1 MKRFSTKQTGM
12 LSNSYVE
19 AAKLDGCTNYGVFF
33 KIMLPLVTPVI
44 IYQSIGILSAAWSDF
59 FMPLLV
65 LDKNV
70 VVPLKIYRLQ
80 SDNSVQ
86 MNTYFMAL
94 VFASLPTFLIFA
106 VFQRKILGGVNIGGV
121 KG

>member
-1 MKRFSTKQTGM
+1 M
-12 LSNSYVE
+12 LKYSWENDS
-19 AAKLDGCTNYGVFF
+19 F
-33 KIMLPLVTPVI
+33 
-44 IYQSIGILSAAWSDF
+44 WSDF
-59 FMPLLV
+59 FLPLLV

-80 SDNSVQ
+80 QDPGLQ

-94 VFASLPTFLIFA
+94 VFASVPPFLIF
-106 VFQRKILGGVNIGGV
+106 VIFQKRILGGVNIGGV

>member
-1 MKRFSTKQTGM
+1 M

-94 VFASLPTFLIFA
+94 VFASLPPFLIFA
-106 VFQRKILGGVNIGGV
+106 VLQRKILGGVNIGGV